1 MIPHYREFAPSPAIA
16 HAVEAFW
23 YFSAPN
29 TTTRTDPL
37 LRHRVLPDG
46 CIDLIFR
53 FQHPMI
59 EAEITNPLLTV
70 YGPTDRFKLI
80 DIKPFT
86 EFVGV
91 RFKPGEA
98 GFYLALSPL
107 ALFQQEVKA
116 QDCSAHLANLFNQL
130 CECGSAK
137 QVLSILQKAML
148 ESNAIHAVCDA
159 PARVRQALRLLT
171 ASRGQMRVSD
181 VAELVGVSERTLRR
195 DIVAAVGLTPK
206 MLLRILRFQRA
217 HTLLHS
223 KEPLNLCDIAL
234 ESGYADQAHMGREF
248 QEFAGLTPIAFV
260 R

>member
-1 MIPHYREFAPSPAIA
+1 MMPYYREFAPSPAIA

-23 YFSAPN
+23 YFSTPD
-29 TTTRTDPL
+29 TTTWTNPL

-59 EAEITNPLLTV
+59 KAGITNPLLTIH
-70 YGPTDRFKLI
+70 GPTDRFKLI
-80 DIKPFT
+80 DVKPCT

-98 GFYLALSPL
+98 GYLALSPS

-137 QVLSILQKAML
+137 QVLSILQQAML
-148 ESNAIHAVCDA
+148 ESDAIHAVCET
-159 PARVRQALRLLT
+159 PVRVRQVLRLLT

-181 VAELVGVSERTLRR
+181 VVRLVGVSERTLRR

-223 KEPLNLCDIAL
+223 KEPLDLCNIAL

-248 QEFAGLTPIAFV
+248 QEFAGLTPIACV

>member
-1 MIPHYREFAPSPAIA
+1 MIPYYREFAPSPAIA

-23 YFSAPN
+23 YFSAPD
-29 TTTRTDPL
+29 TTTRTDRL

-53 FQHPMI
+53 FRHPMT
-59 EAEITNPLLTV
+59 EAGITDPLLTV
-70 YGPTDRFKLI
+70 YGPKDRFKLI

-91 RFKPGEA
+91 RFKAGEA

-116 QDCSAHLANLFNQL
+116 QECSAHLTNLFNQL

-137 QVLSILQKAML
+137 QALSILHKAVL
-148 ESNAIHAVCDA
+148 ESNAIHAMCQA

-195 DIVAAVGLTPK
+195 DIVAAVGLAPK
-206 MLLRILRFQRA
+206 MLLRIL
-217 HTLLHS
+217 
-223 KEPLNLCDIAL
+223 
-234 ESGYADQAHMGREF
+234 
-248 QEFAGLTPIAFV
+248 
-260 R
+260 